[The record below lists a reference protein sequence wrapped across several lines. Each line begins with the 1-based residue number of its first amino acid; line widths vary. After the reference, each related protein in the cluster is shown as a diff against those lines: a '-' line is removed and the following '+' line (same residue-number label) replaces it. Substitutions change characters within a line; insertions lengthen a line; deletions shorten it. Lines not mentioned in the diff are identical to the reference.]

1 MQYNLIDA
9 SVDFDEDH
17 HGGKYDT
24 LIIKH
29 AQEIPDEYVS
39 ALKRQKIDT
48 AHERLGDFWKVGEV
62 PVVLVEKW
70 LREDGYDVYRAP
82 VRETLARLRKEQLD
96 AFILTNKRV

>member
-1 MQYNLIDA
+1 MKLHDKLV
-9 SVDFDEDH
+9 SFDEDH
-17 HGGKYDT
+17 HSGKYDT

-29 AQEIPDEYVS
+29 EQEIPDEYI
-39 ALKRQKIDT
+39 ADLKRQKIESDL
-48 AHERLGDFWKVGEV
+48 ERIGDFWKVGEV

-70 LREDGYDVYRAP
+70 VREDGYDVYKAP